1 MVQLVVNDGTVN
13 SAADAVTITAIS
25 NSGTLDD
32 TFDGD
37 GIVGHDYAYGNSIAL
52 DSTGNLYVTGYSYTT
67 HPSDGNMTIWKYKSD
82 GTLDTSFNGD
92 GIVMHPMAEGKSIAS
107 DSAGNVYVTGY
118 SDNGAGDSDMVIWKY
133 RSDGTLDTT
142 FGSDGTVIHNGA
154 AGGNGTDIGNAIAL
168 DNAGNIY
175 VTGYSDNET
184 GNKDMVTWKY
194 RSDGTLDT
202 TFGGDGIIVHNGAA
216 GGDGFDAGKAIALDS
231 AGNIYVAGLSRLSS
245 TEVAMVIWKYR
256 SDGTL
261 YTPFDGDG
269 IVIYNTPGYDD
280 GGINIYYN
288 DAGISIAID
297 GAENIYVT
305 GYTYDAF
312 NEYGG
317 MRIWKYRSDGN
328 PDDTFDV
335 DGTTIYTNGGR
346 YYSGDSMVLDSAGNL
361 YVAGGYITDAL
372 HNEMVTW
379 KYK

>member
-1 MVQLVVNDGTVN
+1 
-13 SAADAVTITAIS
+13 
-25 NSGTLDD
+25 
-32 TFDGD
+32 
-37 GIVGHDYAYGNSIAL
+37 
-52 DSTGNLYVTGYSYTT
+52 
-67 HPSDGNMTIWKYKSD
+67 MTIWKYKSD

-92 GIVMHPMAEGKSIAS
+92 GIVMHPLAEGKSIVS
-107 DSAGNVYVTGY
+107 DSAGNVYVTG
-118 SDNGAGDSDMVIWKY
+118 SSGGDMVIWKY
-133 RSDGTLDTT
+133 KSDGTLNTT

-202 TFGGDGIIVHNGAA
+202 TFGGDGIVVYDNTASIGTALTLNTTGNVYVTGYSGNGAEDSDMVIWKYRSDGTLDTTFGGDGIIVHNGAA

-256 SDGTL
+256 SNGTL

-269 IVIYNTPGYDD
+269 IVVYNTPGYDD

-328 PDDTFDV
+328 PDDTFDM
-335 DGTTIYTNGGR
+335 DGTTIYTYGGR
-346 YYSGDSMVLDSAGNL
+346 YYSGDSMVLDSTGNL